1 MSNAKRNDR
10 RIIIYGAILAA
21 LVLLYVV
28 GMVFAP
34 RPGAGERDPLLPALG
49 QREIVRIVID
59 QPSEDAGADRQEREL
74 VFADEQWWVL
84 DNRMRYPARGE
95 RVQAFLDELADA
107 RISRQVS
114 ENAALHE
121 EFAVDRR
128 AATGVRLYARS
139 PDGEP
144 TLSAT
149 TDEPT
154 PAVATLLWGESAPS
168 GGRYVRF
175 ADQDAVL
182 ETDAQVWFYLTQ
194 PVPYWSYLRVL
205 PETVVADSVV
215 EIAVEL
221 TGERERDYSIRK
233 ERTDE
238 GDRWVLL
245 DGVARDLDGAAV
257 DRFARSIAD
266 LVGRRFYT
274 ADEELDAARRT
285 GTIRVATGSG
295 AAFTIELYLVD
306 EQPVVVPAGNGIRL
320 SPAGRPYPVEIA
332 QTTLDQLSPP
342 LETLIADE

>member
-28 GMVFAP
+28 GMVIAP
-34 RPGAGERDPLLPALG
+34 RPGGSERDPLLPALG

-95 RVQAFLDELADA
+95 RVQAFLDALADA

-121 EFAVDRR
+121 EFAVDRQ
-128 AATGVRLYARS
+128 AATGVRLYA
-139 PDGEP
+139 
-144 TLSAT
+144 LSAT
-149 TDEPT
+149 TDEPA
-154 PAVATLLWGESAPS
+154 PAVATLLWGDAAPS

-182 ETDAQVWFYLTQ
+182 ETDAQVSFYLTQ

-257 DRFARSIAD
+257 DRLARSIAD

-274 ADEELDAARRT
+274 AAEELGEARRT

-320 SPAGRPYPVEIA
+320 SPEGEPYPVEIA

-342 LETLIADE
+342 LETLIGDE